1 MFVAGGWC
9 GVIHP
14 KLFHRWDG
22 EGAQERGLWRAALS
36 LTMLANSSCFLKSHA
51 FFMSRPRGSL
61 RVERS
66 LLQENS
72 MFHKH
77 VIINIVVK
85 SAKLHGTDLS

>member
-36 LTMLANSSCFLKSHA
+36 LIMLANRDGL
-51 FFMSRPRGSL
+51 GSL
-61 RVERS
+61 S
-66 LLQENS
+66 
-72 MFHKH
+72 
-77 VIINIVVK
+77 
-85 SAKLHGTDLS
+85 